1 MEHREKGIFRVTLI
15 GSVVNVALTAFKF
28 VAGILGSSA
37 AMVADAVH
45 SLSDL
50 LTDFIVL
57 VFVRISSKPR
67 DKGHDFGH
75 GKYETLATTII
86 GLALLAV
93 AAGIV
98 VSGIKKIVLWAGG
111 EAPDTP
117 GMLAFWAAI
126 ISIIL
131 KEAVFRYSIF
141 EGRRLDSSAV
151 VANAWHHRSD
161 ALSSIG
167 TAVGIGFAAI
177 FGGRWT
183 VLDPVAGVVVG
194 VFIAKVAVDLLK
206 EGISELME
214 ASLPDETEDEIIR
227 IVSSVP
233 DVSEP
238 HELRTRR
245 VGKACV
251 IDIHVMMDGN
261 STLYESHE
269 RADAIED
276 ALKERFGQDTIVSVH
291 MEPKE

>member
-177 FGGRWT
+177 LGGRWT
-183 VLDPVAGVVVG
+183 VLDPAAGVVVG
-194 VFIAKVAVDLLK
+194 IFIAKVAVDLLK

-245 VGKACV
+245 VGKVCV

>member
-245 VGKACV
+245 VGKVCV

>member
-98 VSGIKKIVLWAGG
+98 VSGIRKIVLWAGG
-111 EAPDTP
+111 GTPGTP

-177 FGGRWT
+177 LGGRWA
-183 VLDPVAGVVVG
+183 VLDPAAGVVVG
-194 VFIAKVAVDLLK
+194 VFVAKVAVDLLK

>member
-98 VSGIKKIVLWAGG
+98 VSGIRKIVLWAGG
-111 EAPDTP
+111 EALDTP

-177 FGGRWT
+177 LGGRWT
-183 VLDPVAGVVVG
+183 VLDPAAGVVVG
-194 VFIAKVAVDLLK
+194 IFIAKVAVNLLK